1 MGRALR
7 LRAAPSVRMRRAAQ
21 EDERMSQDQKITM
34 LWGKKQLNQ
43 LHIIAL
49 DQTFHEKYYMV

>member
-21 EDERMSQDQKITM
+21 EDERMSQDQEITM
-34 LWGKKQLNQ
+34 LWKKKK
-43 LHIIAL
+43 HIIAL